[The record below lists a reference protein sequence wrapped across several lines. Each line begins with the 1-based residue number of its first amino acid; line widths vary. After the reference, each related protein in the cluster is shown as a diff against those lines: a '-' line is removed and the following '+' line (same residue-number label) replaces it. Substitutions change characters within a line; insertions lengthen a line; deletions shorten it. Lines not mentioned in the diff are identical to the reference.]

1 MATKQQDRVKD
12 LFDQLKGRGEAF
24 IDSDRFRAFL
34 RAAARFHTYSLNNQF
49 LIFAQYP
56 EASAV
61 NSYRRW
67 QSLGRQVRKGE
78 RGIRILAPRP
88 VKYEDEKGEEQ
99 QFVRFTTV
107 AVFAYEQTEPIE
119 NFPGTVWEPLRYHV
133 LTGDQGAE
141 HVGRLVGWLQD
152 EARIPVITEVDVD
165 NAEGY
170 YDHRRKLIAYDATRD
185 PFMQLHV
192 LLHEAAHALHFL
204 RYQTEGEPIGSKAYR
219 EIVAEASAFI
229 AAEAIG
235 LDTSDHADE
244 YIGSMMHMNPDVVD
258 QALDPIRKISGDL
271 IAALT
276 EPMQHEAAA

>member
-1 MATKQQDRVKD
+1 MDKKDRIKE

-24 IDSDRFRAFL
+24 LDSERFRAFL

-49 LIFAQYP
+49 LIFVQYP
-56 EASAV
+56 EATAV

-78 RGIRILAPRP
+78 KGIRILAPRP
-88 VKYEDEKGEEQ
+88 VKYEDEQGEEQ
-99 QFVRFTTV
+99 EFVRFTSV
-107 AVFAYEQTEPIE
+107 AVFAYEQTDPIPD
-119 NFPGTVWEPLRYHV
+119 FPGTVWEPFAYHV
-133 LTGDQGAE
+133 LTGEQGAE
-141 HVGRLVGWLQD
+141 HVGTLIAWLQ
-152 EARIPVITEVDVD
+152 AQGIPVHPFVEID

-170 YDHRRKLIAYDATRD
+170 YSHDTKSIHYNPDRD

-204 RYQTEGEPIGSKAYR
+204 RYRTEEEPIGSKAYR

-244 YIGSMMHMNPDVVD
+244 YIGSMMHKDPEVID
-258 QALDPIRKISGDL
+258 QALTPIRKISGDL
-271 IAALT
+271 IEALCA
-276 EPMQHEAAA
+276 PMQQEAAA